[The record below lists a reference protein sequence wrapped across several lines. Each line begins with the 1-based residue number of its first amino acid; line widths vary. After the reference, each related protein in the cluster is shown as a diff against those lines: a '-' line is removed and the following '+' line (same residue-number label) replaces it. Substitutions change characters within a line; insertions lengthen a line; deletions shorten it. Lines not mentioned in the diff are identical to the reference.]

1 MKSIIKKT
9 LSLVL
14 ALGLVLT
21 VLGCSVAY
29 ADSRREFPNTP
40 VAVERPDKQE
50 ASTPAAPAKPDAPA
64 VSPPAPTAHA
74 APAVPAVSAAP
85 AADTITAEQAKALAK
100 EAVGVAAPHVIRA
113 ERDDGKYE
121 VTLCD
126 GNTEYDVEVGIR
138 SGSVLE
144 IDRDRDGCDRCE
156 QDFDDDW
163 DDRYDDDWDDHYDDD
178 WDDHWD
184 D

>member
-1 MKSIIKKT
+1 MKSIIKKS

-40 VAVERPDKQE
+40 VAVERPEKQE

-64 VSPPAPTAHA
+64 VSPA
-74 APAVPAVSAAP
+74 APV
-85 AADTITAEQAKALAK
+85 ADTITAEQAKALAK

-126 GNTEYDVEVGIR
+126 GSTEYDVDIGIR

-144 IDRDRDGCDRCE
+144 IDRDHDGCDRCE
-156 QDFDDDW
+156 RDWDDDWDDRYDDDW
-163 DDRYDDDWDDHYDDD
+163 DDRYDDDWDDH
-178 WDDHWD
+178 WDD
-184 D
+184 

>member
-1 MKSIIKKT
+1 MKSTIKKT

-50 ASTPAAPAKPDAPA
+50 ASTPAAPVKPAAPA
-64 VSPPAPTAHA
+64 VSPTAP
-74 APAVPAVSAAP
+74 V
-85 AADTITAEQAKALAK
+85 ADTITAEQAKALAK

-126 GNTEYDVEVGIR
+126 GSTEYDVDIGIR

-144 IDRDRDGCDRCE
+144 IDRDHDGCDRCE
-156 QDFDDDW
+156 WDDDDW
-163 DDRYDDDWDDHYDDD
+163 DDRYDDDWDDRYDD
-178 WDDHWD
+178 
-184 D
+184 

>member
-1 MKSIIKKT
+1 MKSIIKKS

-29 ADSRREFPNTP
+29 ADSRREFPATP
-40 VAVERPDKQE
+40 VTVERPDKQE

-64 VSPPAPTAHA
+64 ASPA
-74 APAVPAVSAAP
+74 APVS
-85 AADTITAEQAKALAK
+85 DTITAEQAKALALQ
-100 EAVGVAAPHVIRA
+100 ALGLSDAHFTDV

-126 GNTEYDVEVGIR
+126 GSTEYDVDIGIR

-156 QDFDDDW
+156 WDDDWDDRYDDDW
-163 DDRYDDDWDDHYDDD
+163 DDRYDDDWDDH
-178 WDDHWD
+178 WDD
-184 D
+184 

>member
-1 MKSIIKKT
+1 MKSTIKKT

-21 VLGCSVAY
+21 ALGCSMAY

-50 ASTPAAPAKPDAPA
+50 ASTPAAPAKPAAPA
-64 VSPPAPTAHA
+64 VSPSAPP
-74 APAVPAVSAAP
+74 APAVPAAP
-85 AADTITAEQAKALAK
+85 AADTITAEQAKALALQVLGLSD
-100 EAVGVAAPHVIRA
+100 AHFTDV
-113 ERDDGKYE
+113 ERDDGKFE
-121 VTLCD
+121 LELCD
-126 GNTEYDVEVGIR
+126 GTREYDVEVVIR
-138 SGSVLE
+138 TGRVVE
-144 IDRDRDGCDRCE
+144 VDRDDDPCDRCE
-156 QDFDDDW
+156 WDDDDRDARYDDDW
-163 DDRYDDDWDDHYDDD
+163 DDRYDD

>member
-50 ASTPAAPAKPDAPA
+50 ASTPAAPAKPAAPA
-64 VSPPAPTAHA
+64 VSPA
-74 APAVPAVSAAP
+74 APV
-85 AADTITAEQAKALAK
+85 ADTITAEQAKTLAK

-126 GNTEYDVEVGIR
+126 GSTEYDVDIGIR

-144 IDRDRDGCDRCE
+144 IDRDHDGCDRCE
-156 QDFDDDW
+156 RDWDDDW
-163 DDRYDDDWDDHYDDD
+163 DDRYDDDWDDRYDD

>member
-1 MKSIIKKT
+1 MKSTIKKT

-50 ASTPAAPAKPDAPA
+50 ASTPAAPAKPAAPA
-64 VSPPAPTAHA
+64 VSPSAPP
-74 APAVPAVSAAP
+74 APAVPTAP
-85 AADTITAEQAKALAK
+85 AADTITVEQAKALALQ
-100 EAVGVAAPHVIRA
+100 ALGLSDAHFTDV
-113 ERDDGKYE
+113 ERDDGKFE
-121 VTLCD
+121 LELCD
-126 GNTEYDVEVGIR
+126 GTREYDVEVVIR
-138 SGSVLE
+138 TGRVVE
-144 IDRDRDGCDRCE
+144 VDRDDDPCDRCE
-156 QDFDDDW
+156 WDDDDW
-163 DDRYDDDWDDHYDDD
+163 DDRYDDDWDDRYDD

>member
-1 MKSIIKKT
+1 MKSTIKKT

-29 ADSRREFPNTP
+29 ADSRREFPSTP

-64 VSPPAPTAHA
+64 VSPA
-74 APAVPAVSAAP
+74 APV
-85 AADTITAEQAKALAK
+85 ADTITAEHAKALAK

-126 GNTEYDVEVGIR
+126 GSTEYDVDIGIR

-144 IDRDRDGCDRCE
+144 IDRDHDGCDLCE
-156 QDFDDDW
+156 RDDDDW
-163 DDRYDDDWDDHYDDD
+163 DDRYDDDWDDRYDD

>member
-1 MKSIIKKT
+1 MKSTIKKT

-29 ADSRREFPNTP
+29 ADSRREFPSTP

-50 ASTPAAPAKPDAPA
+50 ASTPAAPAKPAAPA
-64 VSPPAPTAHA
+64 VSPA
-74 APAVPAVSAAP
+74 APAVPAAP
-85 AADTITAEQAKALAK
+85 AADAITAEQAKALAK

-121 VTLCD
+121 VTLCY
-126 GNTEYDVEVGIR
+126 GSTEYDVDIGVR

-144 IDRDRDGCDRCE
+144 IDRDHDGCDRCE
-156 QDFDDDW
+156 SDDDDW
-163 DDRYDDDWDDHYDDD
+163 DDRYDDDWGDRYDD

>member
-40 VAVERPDKQE
+40 VAVERPEKQE

-64 VSPPAPTAHA
+64 VSPA
-74 APAVPAVSAAP
+74 APVS
-85 AADTITAEQAKALAK
+85 DTITAEQAKALAK
-100 EAVGVAAPHVIRA
+100 EAVGVAAPHAIRA

-126 GNTEYDVEVGIR
+126 GSTEYDVDIGIR

-144 IDRDRDGCDRCE
+144 IDRDHDGCDRCE
-156 QDFDDDW
+156 RDWDDDW
-163 DDRYDDDWDDHYDDD
+163 DDRYDDDWDDRYDD

>member
-50 ASTPAAPAKPDAPA
+50 ASTPAAPAKPAAPA
-64 VSPPAPTAHA
+64 VSPA
-74 APAVPAVSAAP
+74 APV
-85 AADTITAEQAKALAK
+85 ADTITAEQAKALAK

-126 GNTEYDVEVGIR
+126 GSTEYDVDIGIR
-138 SGSVLE
+138 SGRVVE
-144 IDRDRDGCDRCE
+144 IDRDFDGCDRCE
-156 QDFDDDW
+156 W
-163 DDRYDDDWDDHYDDD
+163 DDDDWDDHYDDD
-178 WDDHWD
+178 WDDRYDDWDDHWD

>member
-1 MKSIIKKT
+1 MKSIIKKS

-50 ASTPAAPAKPDAPA
+50 ASTPAAPAKPAAPA
-64 VSPPAPTAHA
+64 VSPA
-74 APAVPAVSAAP
+74 APV
-85 AADTITAEQAKALAK
+85 ADTITAEQAKALAK

-126 GNTEYDVEVGIR
+126 GSTEYDVDIGIR

-144 IDRDRDGCDRCE
+144 IDRDLDGCDRCE
-156 QDFDDDW
+156 WDDDDW
-163 DDRYDDDWDDHYDDD
+163 DDRYDDDWDDRYDD

>member
-1 MKSIIKKT
+1 MKSIIKKS

-29 ADSRREFPNTP
+29 ADSRREFPATP
-40 VAVERPDKQE
+40 VTVERPDKQE

-64 VSPPAPTAHA
+64 ASPA
-74 APAVPAVSAAP
+74 APVS
-85 AADTITAEQAKALAK
+85 DTITAEQAKALAK

-126 GNTEYDVEVGIR
+126 GSIEYDVDIGVR

-156 QDFDDDW
+156 WDDDDWDDRYDDWDDDW
-163 DDRYDDDWDDHYDDD
+163 DDRYDDDWDDH
-178 WDDHWD
+178 WDD
-184 D
+184 

>member
-1 MKSIIKKT
+1 MKSVIKKT

-40 VAVERPDKQE
+40 VTVERPDKQE
-50 ASTPAAPAKPDAPA
+50 ASTPAKPAAPAASPS
-64 VSPPAPTAHA
+64 VSP
-74 APAVPAVSAAP
+74 APAVPAAP
-85 AADTITAEQAKALAK
+85 ASDTITAEQAKALALQ
-100 EAVGVAAPHVIRA
+100 ALGLSDAHFTDV

-121 VTLCD
+121 LELCD
-126 GNTEYDVEVGIR
+126 GTREYDVEVVIR
-138 SGSVLE
+138 TGRVVE
-144 IDRDRDGCDRCE
+144 VDRDNDPCDRCE
-156 QDFDDDW
+156 RDWDDDDW
-163 DDRYDDDWDDHYDDD
+163 DDRYDD

>member
-1 MKSIIKKT
+1 MKSIIKKS

-50 ASTPAAPAKPDAPA
+50 ASTPAAPVKPDAPA
-64 VSPPAPTAHA
+64 AS
-74 APAVPAVSAAP
+74 PAVPV
-85 AADTITAEQAKALAK
+85 ADTITAEQAKALAK

-126 GNTEYDVEVGIR
+126 GSTEYDVDIGIR

-144 IDRDRDGCDRCE
+144 IDRDHDGCDRC
-156 QDFDDDW
+156 DWDDDW
-163 DDRYDDDWDDHYDDD
+163 DDRYDDDWDDH
-178 WDDHWD
+178 WDD
-184 D
+184 

>member
-50 ASTPAAPAKPDAPA
+50 ASTPAAPAKPAAPA
-64 VSPPAPTAHA
+64 VSP
-74 APAVPAVSAAP
+74 AAP
-85 AADTITAEQAKALAK
+85 AADAITAEQAKALAK

-126 GNTEYDVEVGIR
+126 GSTEYDVDIGIR

-144 IDRDRDGCDRCE
+144 IDRDLDGCDRCE
-156 QDFDDDW
+156 RDDDDW
-163 DDRYDDDWDDHYDDD
+163 DDRYDDDWDDRYDD

>member
-1 MKSIIKKT
+1 MKSTIKKT

-50 ASTPAAPAKPDAPA
+50 ASTPAAPVKPDAPA
-64 VSPPAPTAHA
+64 VSPSASP
-74 APAVPAVSAAP
+74 APAVPAAP
-85 AADTITAEQAKALAK
+85 AADAITAEQAKALAK
-100 EAVGVAAPHVIRA
+100 EAVGVSAPHVIRA

-126 GNTEYDVEVGIR
+126 GSTEYDVDIGIR

-156 QDFDDDW
+156 RDWDDDW
-163 DDRYDDDWDDHYDDD
+163 DDRYDDDWDDRYDD

>member
-1 MKSIIKKT
+1 MKSTIKKT

-40 VAVERPDKQE
+40 VAVERPEKQE
-50 ASTPAAPAKPDAPA
+50 ASTPAAPAKP
-64 VSPPAPTAHA
+64 
-74 APAVPAVSAAP
+74 AAP
-85 AADTITAEQAKALAK
+85 AASPSASPAPAAEAITAEQAKALAK

-126 GNTEYDVEVGIR
+126 GSTEYDVDIGIR

-144 IDRDRDGCDRCE
+144 IDRDHDGCDRCE
-156 QDFDDDW
+156 WDDDDW
-163 DDRYDDDWDDHYDDD
+163 DDRYDGWDDD

>member
-1 MKSIIKKT
+1 MKSTIKKT

-29 ADSRREFPNTP
+29 ADSRREFPSTP

-50 ASTPAAPAKPDAPA
+50 ASTPAAPAKPAAPA
-64 VSPPAPTAHA
+64 VSPA
-74 APAVPAVSAAP
+74 APV
-85 AADTITAEQAKALAK
+85 ADTITAEQAKALAK

-126 GNTEYDVEVGIR
+126 GSTEYDVDIGIR

-144 IDRDRDGCDRCE
+144 IDRDHDGCDRCE
-156 QDFDDDW
+156 RDWDDDW
-163 DDRYDDDWDDHYDDD
+163 DDRYDDDWDDRYDD

-184 D
+184 

>member
-1 MKSIIKKT
+1 MKSIIKKS

-40 VAVERPDKQE
+40 VAVERPEKQE
-50 ASTPAAPAKPDAPA
+50 ASTPAAPAKP
-64 VSPPAPTAHA
+64 
-74 APAVPAVSAAP
+74 AAP
-85 AADTITAEQAKALAK
+85 AASPSASPAPAAEAITAEQAKALAK

-126 GNTEYDVEVGIR
+126 GSTEYDVDIGIR

-144 IDRDRDGCDRCE
+144 IDRDHDGCDRCE
-156 QDFDDDW
+156 WDDDDW
-163 DDRYDDDWDDHYDDD
+163 DDRYDDWDDD
-178 WDDHWD
+178 WDDH
-184 D
+184 

>member
-1 MKSIIKKT
+1 MKSTIKKT

-40 VAVERPDKQE
+40 VAVERPEKQE

-64 VSPPAPTAHA
+64 VP
-74 APAVPAVSAAP
+74 AAP

-126 GNTEYDVEVGIR
+126 GSTEYDVDIGIR

-144 IDRDRDGCDRCE
+144 IDRDLDGCDLCE
-156 QDFDDDW
+156 RDWDDDW
-163 DDRYDDDWDDHYDDD
+163 DDRYDDDWDDRYDD

>member
-1 MKSIIKKT
+1 MNSTIKKT

-29 ADSRREFPNTP
+29 ADSRRDFPNNP
-40 VAVERPDKQE
+40 AAVERPDKQE
-50 ASTPAAPAKPDAPA
+50 TSTPAALAKPAAPAVSQSAPSAPSVPAASAAPA
-64 VSPPAPTAHA
+64 VSPPAP
-74 APAVPAVSAAP
+74 
-85 AADTITAEQAKALAK
+85 AADAITAEQAKALAK

-126 GNTEYDVEVGIR
+126 GNTEYDVDIGIR

-163 DDRYDDDWDDHYDDD
+163 DDRYDDDPDDD
-178 WDDHWD
+178 WDDRFD

>member
-1 MKSIIKKT
+1 MKSTIKNA

-50 ASTPAAPAKPDAPA
+50 ASTPAAPAKPAAPA
-64 VSPPAPTAHA
+64 VSP
-74 APAVPAVSAAP
+74 AAP

-126 GNTEYDVEVGIR
+126 GSTEYDVDIGIR

-144 IDRDRDGCDRCE
+144 IDRDHDGCDRCE
-156 QDFDDDW
+156 WDDDDW
-163 DDRYDDDWDDHYDDD
+163 DDRYDDDWDDRYDD

>member
-50 ASTPAAPAKPDAPA
+50 ASTPAAPAKPAAPA
-64 VSPPAPTAHA
+64 VSP
-74 APAVPAVSAAP
+74 AAP

-100 EAVGVAAPHVIRA
+100 EAVGVSAPHVIRA

-126 GNTEYDVEVGIR
+126 GSTEYDVDIGIR

-144 IDRDRDGCDRCE
+144 IDRDHDGCDRCE
-156 QDFDDDW
+156 RDWDDDW
-163 DDRYDDDWDDHYDDD
+163 DDRYDDDWDDR
-178 WDDHWD
+178 WDD
-184 D
+184 

>member
-1 MKSIIKKT
+1 MKSIIKKS

-29 ADSRREFPNTP
+29 ADSRREFPATP
-40 VAVERPDKQE
+40 VTVERPDKQE
-50 ASTPAAPAKPDAPA
+50 ASTPAAPAKPDAPTA
-64 VSPPAPTAHA
+64 SPSVSP
-74 APAVPAVSAAP
+74 APAVPTAP
-85 AADTITAEQAKALAK
+85 AADAITAEQAKALALQ
-100 EAVGVAAPHVIRA
+100 ALGLSDAHFTDV

-126 GNTEYDVEVGIR
+126 GSTEYDVDIGVR

-156 QDFDDDW
+156 WDDDDW
-163 DDRYDDDWDDHYDDD
+163 DDRYDDDWDDRYDD
-178 WDDHWD
+178 WDDRWD

>member
-1 MKSIIKKT
+1 MKSIIKKS

-40 VAVERPDKQE
+40 VAVERPEKQE

-64 VSPPAPTAHA
+64 VSPA
-74 APAVPAVSAAP
+74 APV
-85 AADTITAEQAKALAK
+85 ADTITAEQAKALAK

-126 GNTEYDVEVGIR
+126 GSTEYDVDIGIR

-144 IDRDRDGCDRCE
+144 IDRDHDGCDRCE
-156 QDFDDDW
+156 WDDDDW
-163 DDRYDDDWDDHYDDD
+163 DDRYDDWDDD
-178 WDDHWD
+178 WDDHCD

>member
-1 MKSIIKKT
+1 MKSIVKKT

-29 ADSRREFPNTP
+29 ADSRREFPSTP

-50 ASTPAAPAKPDAPA
+50 ASTPAAPAKPAAPA
-64 VSPPAPTAHA
+64 VSPA
-74 APAVPAVSAAP
+74 APV
-85 AADTITAEQAKALAK
+85 ADTITAEQAKALAK

-126 GNTEYDVEVGIR
+126 GSTEYDVDIGIR

-144 IDRDRDGCDRCE
+144 IDRDLDGCDRCE
-156 QDFDDDW
+156 RDWDDDW
-163 DDRYDDDWDDHYDDD
+163 DDRYDDDWDDRYDD

>member
-1 MKSIIKKT
+1 MKSTIKKA

-64 VSPPAPTAHA
+64 VSPA
-74 APAVPAVSAAP
+74 APAVPAAP

-100 EAVGVAAPHVIRA
+100 EAVGVATPHVIRA
-113 ERDDGKYE
+113 ERDGGKYE

-126 GNTEYDVEVGIR
+126 GSTEYDVDIGIR

-144 IDRDRDGCDRCE
+144 IDRDHDGCDRC
-156 QDFDDDW
+156 DWDDDW
-163 DDRYDDDWDDHYDDD
+163 DDRYDDDWDDRYDDD
-178 WDDHWD
+178 WDDRWD

>member
-1 MKSIIKKT
+1 MKSTIKKT

-50 ASTPAAPAKPDAPA
+50 ASTPAAPAKPAAPA
-64 VSPPAPTAHA
+64 VSP
-74 APAVPAVSAAP
+74 AAP

-126 GNTEYDVEVGIR
+126 GSTEYDVDIGIR

-144 IDRDRDGCDRCE
+144 IDRDHDGCDRCE
-156 QDFDDDW
+156 RDWDDDW
-163 DDRYDDDWDDHYDDD
+163 DDRYDDDWDDR
-178 WDDHWD
+178 WDD
-184 D
+184 

>member
-1 MKSIIKKT
+1 MKSIIKKS

-50 ASTPAAPAKPDAPA
+50 ASTPAAPAKPAAPA
-64 VSPPAPTAHA
+64 VSPA
-74 APAVPAVSAAP
+74 APV
-85 AADTITAEQAKALAK
+85 ADTITAEQAKALAK

-126 GNTEYDVEVGIR
+126 GSTEYDVDIGIR

-144 IDRDRDGCDRCE
+144 IDRDLDGCDRCE
-156 QDFDDDW
+156 RDDDDW
-163 DDRYDDDWDDHYDDD
+163 DDRYDDDWDDRYDD

>member
-1 MKSIIKKT
+1 MKSIIKKS

-40 VAVERPDKQE
+40 VTVERPDKQE

-64 VSPPAPTAHA
+64 VSPA
-74 APAVPAVSAAP
+74 APVS
-85 AADTITAEQAKALAK
+85 DTITAEQAKALALQ
-100 EAVGVAAPHVIRA
+100 ALGLSDAHFTDV

-126 GNTEYDVEVGIR
+126 GSIEYDVDIGVR

-156 QDFDDDW
+156 WDDDDWDDRYDDWDDDW
-163 DDRYDDDWDDHYDDD
+163 DDRYDDDWDDH
-178 WDDHWD
+178 WDD
-184 D
+184 